1 MSDGDGMSGEHAL
14 ADDPAAG
21 VAPDPSPKVSARAI
35 VSDPA
40 VRVVLLMVFVIMLGF
55 GLIAPILPLYAR
67 SFGVSYETAS
77 LLISAFAFARLVFD
91 PVAGPI
97 VDRIGERLSATLGVA
112 VVGVSALLAGLAPNF
127 ALAVLFR
134 GAGGAGSSVFFA
146 ALYSYLLKVV
156 PSDRMGRTLSL
167 LYGSLNVGIIA
178 GGPIGGVIAHL
189 WGLASPL
196 FVYAGLCAVSG
207 GLHLWLMRDPSP
219 VAARPVRDS
228 RRIEEKRDELG
239 GRAIAAEK
247 GESLWRRTSIHVREL
262 LAMPAFVTVIV
273 LNMAFFWVVA
283 GGYDTLVPL
292 FAREGLGMSTV
303 GVGGIFAIVVV
314 SEFLVLYPAGS
325 TADRIGRK
333 PVLVVSMAWLA
344 VVIVFTGWARSPFAL
359 GVAMGLLGLASGS
372 AAASPAAMLSDII
385 PGQGSGTAVGVFRFA
400 GDLGFV
406 CGPLMAGVAAN
417 HFGFRGAF
425 ALMAAPVL
433 LALVL
438 ILRTPETLRR
448 RQAEALA
455 SEPQLG

>member
-1 MSDGDGMSGEHAL
+1 LTGT
-14 ADDPAAG
+14 
-21 VAPDPSPKVSARAI
+21 APDHSPKVSARAI
-35 VSDPA
+35 IADPA
-40 VRVVLLMVFVIMLGF
+40 VRVVLMMVFVIMLGF

-77 LLISAFAFARLVFD
+77 LLISAFAFARLIFD
-91 PVAGPI
+91 PIAGPI
-97 VDRIGERLSATLGVA
+97 VDRIGERLSATLGVTF
-112 VVGVSALLAGLAPNF
+112 VGVTAVLAGLAPNF
-127 ALAVLFR
+127 PLAVLFR

-178 GGPIGGVIAHL
+178 GGPLGGVIAHF

-196 FVYAGLCAVSG
+196 FVYAGLCLVSG
-207 GLHLWLMRDPSP
+207 VLHLRLLRDPRPTAAGRSAHPSP
-219 VAARPVRDS
+219 GT
-228 RRIEEKRDELG
+228 EEEQDEG
-239 GRAIAAEK
+239 GNGAGGSETA
-247 GESLWRRTSIHVREL
+247 GSGWRRTSRQIREL

-292 FAREGLGMSTV
+292 FAREGLGMSPV
-303 GVGGIFAIVVV
+303 GVGGIFAIVVL
-314 SEFLVLYPAGS
+314 SEFVVLYPAGS
-325 TADRIGRK
+325 AADRIGRK
-333 PVLVVSMAWLA
+333 PVLGVSMAWLA
-344 VVIVFTGWARSPFAL
+344 VMIVFTGWARSPFSL

-372 AAASPAAMLSDII
+372 AAASPAAMLSDIV
-385 PGQGSGTAVGVFRFA
+385 GGKGSGTAVGVFRFA

-425 ALMAAPVL
+425 ALMSAPVL
-433 LALVL
+433 VALVL

-448 RQAEALA
+448 RRPDALA